1 MSIATL
7 YKVTHLPTGRC
18 YYGSVWAPGKTPEDR
33 LQEHVSN
40 KGSKYI
46 FRLISEGAR
55 LTDFIV
61 KTLAVGPKEY
71 ICDVEMQL
79 SRDNLWPHGLNGNA
93 GKNIIRTTEGQ
104 QIVSNAVSKAKRGR
118 SKQTSAGIARQAEKL
133 STMTGENRSELQ
145 KTWDA
150 RKSEYNKLLGKHP
163 PLLQNGAKMM
173 HKNGVQTFVNP
184 PDLQSYLDDG
194 WIKGRIKK
202 VIMSEET
209 KQKLRKPKQKIQCP
223 YCNKIGGSSQM
234 KRYHFENCKH
244 K

>member
-1 MSIATL
+1 MTIATL
-7 YKVTHLPTGRC
+7 YKVIHLPTGRC

-46 FRLISEGAR
+46 FRLISEGAQ
-55 LTDFIV
+55 LADFTV

-71 ICDVEMQL
+71 ICDVEMHL
-79 SRDNLWPHGLNGNA
+79 SRDNLWPYGLNGNA
-93 GKNIIRTTEGQ
+93 GKNIIRTKEGQ
-104 QIVSNAVSKAKRGR
+104 LAVSSAVSKAKKGR
-118 SKQTSAGIARQAEKL
+118 TKQTSAGVASQAKKL
-133 STMTGENRSELQ
+133 ASMTGDSRSELQ
-145 KTWDA
+145 KSWDA
-150 RKSEYNKLLGKHP
+150 QKSQYNKSIGKHP

-173 HKNGVQTFVNP
+173 HKNGVQRFVNP

-194 WIKGRIKK
+194 WIIGRIKK